1 MGEQDQGAWHLPR
14 SGTLLAR
21 PLRQSQRTALA
32 LWDVAAAYSLGWPR
46 LGSDIP
52 NRPGSFRAIRATAPA
67 ATQEAH
73 RLGSPDL
80 AADRAMV
87 ARAANHL
94 RHCQQ
99 LCGDCFTQRGAPAD
113 LHDHPPA

>member
-1 MGEQDQGAWHLPR
+1 MTLLSDDGGEDQGAWHLPR

-32 LWDVAAAYSLGWPR
+32 LCDVAAAYSLGWPR
-46 LGSDIP
+46 LGSAIP

-73 RLGSPDL
+73 RLGSTDL

-87 ARAANHL
+87 ARAANHR
-94 RHCQQ
+94 RH
-99 LCGDCFTQRGAPAD
+99 
-113 LHDHPPA
+113 